1 MSGLLAPT
9 LRETLL
15 GNATILEIFKVSK
28 VGNVAGCRVTDGV
41 VERGANV
48 RLIRDSVV
56 VHQGKLSQLK
66 RFKDDAREVVAGQE
80 CGMAFENYQDMKV
93 GDVIECYRVESVQRT
108 L

>member
-9 LRETLL
+9 LRETML
-15 GNATILEIFKVSK
+15 GNAVILEGFKGPK
-28 VGNVAGCRVTDGV
+28 VGNVAGCRVTDGT

-66 RFKDDAREVVAGQE
+66 RFKDDVKEVVAGQE
-80 CGMAFENYQDMKV
+80 CGMAFENYQDMRA
-93 GDVIECYRVESVQRT
+93 GDVIECYRVETVQRT